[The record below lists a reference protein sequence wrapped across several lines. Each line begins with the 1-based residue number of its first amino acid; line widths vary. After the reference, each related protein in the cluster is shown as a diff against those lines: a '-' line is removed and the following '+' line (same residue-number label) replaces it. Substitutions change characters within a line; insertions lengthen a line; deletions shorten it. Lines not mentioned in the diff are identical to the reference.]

1 MDEKQLFPALTL
13 ADGTTFL
20 LHATEPEAEETVKRL
35 AELMCLG
42 TASKGRRIFITV
54 ADKEAPRAHRSIPL
68 PDRHEVP
75 VCIIPPAEGSMA
87 MGVIQTDTVA
97 QRMAVLTLPDG
108 GVLLHGALACL
119 NGEGV
124 ILAAPGGTG
133 KTTASNRFPPPWR
146 SLSDDATLVVRDG
159 KGNYFAH
166 PWPTWSRLFN
176 GETGCKWNVGEWVPL
191 RAVFSLRQSDEDSA
205 EPLEEDLALA
215 FLMESFYQICG
226 MKLSRDL
233 DSRETEALTQMQFS
247 AVEKIASVIPAFRL
261 NISLTGRF
269 WDVISEAIDTLDT
282 TVEQTPVRKEDEEIP
297 PAFSASDID
306 GDHIP
311 IVVSGSSM
319 LPTLRQP
326 ELLEVVPYGDEQP
339 GPFIGDVICFF
350 APEKN
355 YRVVHRVVSTS
366 GDGVVTRGD
375 NNPSNDP
382 YTLTEQEIIGRVDFA
397 WRNGERRKI
406 PGRFQGAVTHRT
418 LQARKKMLR
427 LIAPG
432 IRAARPVA
440 TVTRSLP
447 RYFPHLMHQRVV
459 LYTTRHRRILRLFF
473 RRKSVG
479 EFDAR
484 RGIWTIQYP
493 YALFVDSTKLPTVE
507 PVVSPHFRKQELTP
521 NE

>member
-1 MDEKQLFPALTL
+1 MDEKQSFPALTL

-20 LHATEPEAEETVKRL
+20 LQATDPEAEGTVMRL
-35 AELMCLG
+35 AELMELG
-42 TASKGRRIFITV
+42 TETKGRKIFITT
-54 ADKEAPRAHRSIPL
+54 AHPNEPQAHRSVPL
-68 PDRHEVP
+68 PDNHEVP
-75 VCIIPPAEGSMA
+75 VCIIPAAEENTA
-87 MGVIQTDTVA
+87 MEVIRMDTIA

-124 ILAAPGGTG
+124 ILAAPGCTG

-146 SLSDDATLVVRDG
+146 SLSDDATLVVQDDAG
-159 KGNYFAH
+159 DYFAH
-166 PWPTWSRLFN
+166 PWPTWSKLFN
-176 GETGCKWNVGEWVPL
+176 GETGCRWDVAEWVPL
-191 RAVFSLRQSDEDSA
+191 RAVFALHQSEEDSA

-226 MKLSRDL
+226 MKLKRGL
-233 DSRETEALTQMQFS
+233 DTSEMETLTRMQFS
-247 AVEKIASVIPAFRL
+247 AVDGLASVIPVFRL

-269 WDVISEAIDTLDT
+269 WDVISESLDTLDT
-282 TVEQTPVRKEDEEIP
+282 TVEHTPVRKEDEEIP
-297 PAFSASDID
+297 PAFSVSDMD

-311 IVVSGSSM
+311 IVASGTSM

-326 ELLEVVPYGDEQP
+326 ELLEVIPYGVDQATP
-339 GPFIGDVICFF
+339 RVGDVICFF
-350 APEKN
+350 APDKN
-355 YRVVHRVVSTS
+355 YRVVHRVVSA
-366 GDGVVTRGD
+366 GEKGVVTRGD
-375 NNPSNDP
+375 NNQSDDP

-397 WRNGERRKI
+397 WRHGERRRI
-406 PGRFQGAVTHRT
+406 PGRFRGAATHRT

-427 LIAPG
+427 LIAPAV
-432 IRAARPVA
+432 RAARPVA

-459 LYTTRHRRILRLFF
+459 LYSTRHRRILRVFF
-473 RRKSVG
+473 RGKSVG

-493 YALFVDSTKLPTVE
+493 YALFVDSGKLPTVE
-507 PVVSPHFRKQELTP
+507 PVVFPHFRKKEDAP
-521 NE
+521 GE